1 MGKIERTEFKYDL
14 EAVNTQWIK
23 AKKSLT
29 PEAWYQKSQT
39 CLQFSPQCVNRWTEG
54 CGSIKRA
61 GGRTE
66 QDFYRLNPIYENTIF
81 EQIINDLGAVR
92 TRVIAKSKNT
102 CYSIHLDRTPRYH
115 LAMDTHQHAL
125 FVFCES
131 TTVWHPI
138 HIPADGYIYM
148 VDTRFPHTFVN
159 AGPTRTHL
167 VMCR

>member
-1 MGKIERTEFKYDL
+1 MMGKIERTEFKYDL
-14 EAVNTQWIK
+14 EEVNTQWTK
-23 AKKSLT
+23 VKKSLT

-92 TRVIAKSKNT
+92 SRVIVKPKHT
-102 CYSIHLDRTPRYH
+102 CYSIHEDRTPRYH
-115 LAMDTHQHAL
+115 LALDTHQHAL
-125 FVFCES
+125 FVFYEGDRSS
-131 TTVWHPI
+131 TI